1 MKKRRLYSINMSKKN
16 FLYIF
21 ALLINALFVCTS
33 TFAQDNLYYEYD
45 IDKAVEYDDEG
56 FVTEFNYLFKYQ
68 FRDSNYLQART
79 YAFESFMSNASN
91 AFDVTRLDNMY
102 DGEWRPYSIVYEYLD
117 PATME
122 PLRAYN
128 EDASMLIEM
137 IDIDKNSS
145 TYNDAKTYMDY
156 YNQRGQATMHRFGKM
171 LNVQGISVYYIFPS
185 SGYKSS
191 DISKAA
197 DYLDRV
203 LQFNEEVS
211 LMDDLLSKD
220 IRKFNTQA
228 DQTFEPKSYVSYKY
242 GGCEID
248 VFVVEDYGIGVTIT
262 KPDLINARNFKD
274 VANYYNAQLLD
285 SGVLYYVAQ

>member
-1 MKKRRLYSINMSKKN
+1 MSKKN

-21 ALLINALFVCTS
+21 ALLINILLVCSS
-33 TFAQDNLYYEYD
+33 TFAQDNLYFEYE

-91 AFDVTRLDNMY
+91 AFDVTLLDNMY
-102 DGEWRPYSIVYEYLD
+102 EGEWTPYSFVYLYLD
-117 PATME
+117 PATLE
-122 PLRAYN
+122 PLTSYN
-128 EDASMLIEM
+128 EDASMLIEI

-145 TYNDAKTYMDY
+145 SYNDAKTYMDY
-156 YNQRGQATMHRFGKM
+156 YNQRNQATMHRYGKM

-185 SGYKSS
+185 SGYKSP

-228 DQTFEPKSYVSYKY
+228 NQTLEPKSYASYKY

-248 VFVVEDYGIGVTIT
+248 VFVVEDFGIGVSIT

-274 VANYYNAQLLD
+274 IANYYTDQLLD
-285 SGVLYYVAQ
+285 SGILDYVAR